1 MKQKTINA
9 FREARLWIGGVII
22 PAMGVGVVCYN
33 NPDVRYWFHDK
44 KQKLKDKFSSKK

>member
-9 FREARLWIGGVII
+9 FREVRLWIGGVII
-22 PAMGVGVVCYN
+22 PAIGVGDVCYN
-33 NPDVRYWFHDK
+33 NPNIRYWKKKK